1 MTGGARNIACLGT
14 RYDVLCTMLWKR
26 SLHLNFVE
34 KLFKKDCSPLCIRN
48 NELQLGDLLQ

>member
-34 KLFKKDCSPLCIRN
+34 KLFKKKL
-48 NELQLGDLLQ
+48 